1 MDEEKEQEAKS
12 LDSESTEWTIKAC
25 PKILDWK
32 KNKLVK
38 FTGYNH
44 KWIPKT
50 HLLFGDIRHAI
61 THSETL
67 WWTDDT

>member
-38 FTGYNH
+38 FTG
-44 KWIPKT
+44 
-50 HLLFGDIRHAI
+50 L
-61 THSETL
+61 
-67 WWTDDT
+67 